1 MANIVVPFDFSANAT
16 AALDQAIVL
25 ARASGRS
32 VEVLHITNAEVLRDY
47 PSGWQYPAHKVDPA
61 FVEMKLQ
68 EVVQHRCQLADA
80 TSLNIRG
87 VVRESVMINGG
98 IINHL
103 LQEKPDLLVM
113 GTHGATNA
121 LDRFWGSNT
130 ATMINHALFPI
141 MAIPRHWSAH
151 PLKQLLAAVPLKDA
165 TGKMDLVLHWAN
177 WLQTAPE
184 LVAVSSIPA
193 ADETLVA
200 QVAAKYPAVKLNL
213 LPGKENHPLW
223 RNLVDFAQSHTDALL
238 LMFVHE
244 RTVLE
249 KLFNYSITARVAD
262 AIPIPLLAL
271 PTTHR

>member
-25 ARASGRS
+25 ARQSGRS
-32 VEVLHITNAEVLRDY
+32 IEVLHITNAEVLREY
-47 PSGWQYPAHKVDPA
+47 PSGWQYPAHKVDEA
-61 FVEMKLQ
+61 FIEKKLQ
-68 EVVQHRCQLADA
+68 EVVQHRCQLAEAGSTD
-80 TSLNIRG
+80 IKG
-87 VVRESVMINGG
+87 IVRESAMINGG

-103 LQEKPDLLVM
+103 LQHQPDLLVM

-121 LDRFWGSNT
+121 VDRFWGSNT
-130 ATMINHALFPI
+130 ATMINHAIFPI
-141 MAIPRHWSAH
+141 LAIPRHWSAH

-165 TGKMDLVLHWAN
+165 AGRMDTVLHWAN
-177 WLQTAPE
+177 WLQAAPE

-193 ADETLVA
+193 ADEALVA
-200 QVAAKYPAVKLNL
+200 QYTAAYPAVKLNL
-213 LPGKENHPLW
+213 LTSKEGHALW
-223 RNLVDFAQSHTDALL
+223 RNLVDFAQPHPDALL

-249 KLFNYSITARVAD
+249 KLFNYSVTARVAD

-271 PTTHR
+271 PTRHR

>member
-16 AALDQAIVL
+16 AALDQAILL
-25 ARASGRS
+25 ARQSGRS
-32 VEVLHITNAEVLRDY
+32 VEVLHITNAEVLREY
-47 PSGWQYPAHKVDPA
+47 PSGWQYPAHKVDTA
-61 FVEMKLQ
+61 FIEMKLQ

-80 TSLNIRG
+80 AAIAIKG

-103 LQEKPDLLVM
+103 LQQKPDLLVM

-130 ATMINHALFPI
+130 ATMISHALFPI

-151 PLKQLLAAVPLKDA
+151 QLKQLLAAVPMKDA
-165 TGKMDLVLHWAN
+165 VGMMDTVLHWAN
-177 WLQTAPE
+177 WLQAAPE

-193 ADETLVA
+193 AEETLRA
-200 QVAAKYPAVKLNL
+200 QVTAAYPAVKLNL
-213 LPGKENHPLW
+213 VADRSGHPLW
-223 RNLVDFAQSHTDALL
+223 RNLVDFASSHPDALL

-271 PTTHR
+271 PTLHR